1 MAAQI
6 SFDPDNIED
15 CRRAVDNLK
24 NIIWQ
29 QHGVVTVRRLFG
41 DAVPSKQKMK
51 NHKNAELM
59 GDYLH
64 HSECHG
70 ASVREYAKM
79 IAEQNKSLPRDLRRG
94 PSGSTSPETLEKHIR
109 REKKRMAQ
117 DPSYREYAEWLASI
131 AYWEEQRHK
140 SK

>member
-6 SFDPDNIED
+6 SFDPRNLED
-15 CRRAVDNLK
+15 CERAIVELQT
-24 NIIWQ
+24 IIWQ
-29 QHGVVTVRRLFG
+29 SHGAATVRRLFAG
-41 DAVPSKQKMK
+41 AVPSKQNVK

-64 HSECHG
+64 CSDRHG
-70 ASVREYAKM
+70 TSVGQYAKM

-131 AYWEEQRHK
+131 AYWEEQRK